1 MKRLFIAL
9 IFSFG
14 LSGLS
19 ALASPE
25 MAEIWGKDAAALK
38 QQTSDLIANIDMGGK
53 NEVPESYILNVSR
66 FGRTAD
72 GLAIWN
78 DTSGGP
84 KDLGCIFRGMAAESE
99 DQTLDLLDI
108 EDVLVARDHLKRLE
122 GMFSD
127 AQLIARA
134 AAAQSPTP
142 TLSTNHAKEACPMEL
157 EAARRAL
164 Q

>member
-1 MKRLFIAL
+1 MKRLFPL
-9 IFSFG
+9 LFLTLGFC
-14 LSGLS
+14 
-19 ALASPE
+19 ALAAHASPN
-25 MAEIWGKDAAALK
+25 MAQMWGKDAASLEK
-38 QQTSDLIANIDMGGK
+38 QTADLIANIDMGGK
-53 NEVPESYILNVSR
+53 NKVPEDYILTVSR
-66 FGRTAD
+66 FGRTAG

-78 DTSGGP
+78 DNSGGP
-84 KDLGCIFRGMAAESE
+84 KDLGCIFRGMSEESE
-99 DQTLDLLDI
+99 NQTLALLDV
-108 EDVLVARDHLKRLE
+108 EDVLIARDHLKRLE

-142 TLSTNHAKEACPMEL
+142 SLPTNHASQACPMEL

>member
-1 MKRLFIAL
+1 MKRLLIAL
-9 IFSFG
+9 ALSLS

-19 ALASPE
+19 AHASPE
-25 MAEIWGKDAAALK
+25 MAEMWGEDAASLK
-38 QQTSDLIANIDMGGK
+38 QQTSDLIAKIDMGG
-53 NEVPESYILNVSR
+53 NNHVPEAYVLNVSR
-66 FGRTAD
+66 FGRTAS

-99 DQTLDLLDI
+99 DQTLDLLGI

-122 GMFSD
+122 SMFAD
-127 AQLIARA
+127 AQIVARA

-142 TLSTNHAKEACPMEL
+142 TLSTNHGSEACPMEL
-157 EAARRAL
+157 EAARRAV